1 MCKKN
6 CLRLEW
12 TSLRQI
18 FIELTKKPSLAL
30 ENHIEYSA
38 VDNR

>member
-1 MCKKN
+1 MCKKI
-6 CLRLEW
+6 CLRLVHS
-12 TSLRQI
+12 SLRQI

-30 ENHIEYSA
+30 EDHIEYST

>member
-1 MCKKN
+1 MDKSEAN
-6 CLRLEW
+6 
-12 TSLRQI
+12 

-30 ENHIEYSA
+30 EDHIEYST